1 MIQFND
7 RGLVPAIVQDAE
19 SGRVLMHAYMNEEAL
34 RRTLEGPDAW
44 FYSRSRQEL
53 WHKGETSGNYMK
65 VVEVEHDCDSDTV
78 LVGVI
83 PVGPACH
90 TGAESCFDSGVL
102 GLDSLD
108 ARSTSDSLDSEG
120 PLRRVDAEDMPKK
133 PGPGVLADLL
143 EVIKQRAEEK
153 PEGSYTAE
161 LLEAGTGRVAQ
172 KVVEE
177 AGEVAIASVS
187 RTSDETASEMA
198 DLLYHSMVLLA
209 AAGVPADKVWD
220 ELAKRRR

>member
-7 RGLVPAIVQDAE
+7 RGLIPTIVQDAD

-34 RRTLEGPDAW
+34 ERTLEGPDAW

-53 WHKGETSGNYMK
+53 WHKGETSGNFLK
-65 VVEVEHDCDSDTV
+65 VVEVQHDCDTDTV
-78 LVGVI
+78 LVKAN

-102 GLDSLD
+102 TGETLK
-108 ARSTSDSLDSEG
+108 TEG
-120 PLRRVDAEDMPKK
+120 TGEKL
-133 PGPGVLADLL
+133 GPGVLDELL
-143 EVIKQRAEEK
+143 SVIKQRVEEK
-153 PEGSYTAE
+153 PEGSYTVE
-161 LLEAGTGRVAQ
+161 LIEAGTGRVAQ

-187 RTSDETASEMA
+187 QTADDVANEMA

-209 AAGVPADKVWD
+209 STEISADRVW
-220 ELAKRRR
+220 EKLAKRRG

>member
-7 RGLVPAIVQDAE
+7 RGLIPAIVQDAE

-65 VVEVEHDCDSDTV
+65 VVEVERDCDSDAV
-78 LVGVI
+78 LVAVV

-90 TGAESCFDSGVL
+90 TGTESCFDSGIL
-102 GLDSLD
+102 GPGSLD
-108 ARSTSDSLDSEG
+108 AGDTPRS
-120 PLRRVDAEDMPKK
+120 VDAEDTPEK
-133 PGPGVLADLL
+133 PGPGILADLL
-143 EVIKQRAEEK
+143 EVIRQRAEEK

-187 RTSDETASEMA
+187 QTGEDLANEMA

-209 AAGVPADKVWD
+209 SAGVPADRVW
-220 ELAKRRR
+220 EVLAERRR

>member
-7 RGLVPAIVQDAE
+7 RGLIPAIVQDAD

-44 FYSRSRQEL
+44 FYSRSRRQL

-65 VVEVEHDCDSDTV
+65 VVEVQHDCDSDTV
-78 LVGVI
+78 LVAVS

-90 TGAESCFDSGVL
+90 TGAESCFDSG
-102 GLDSLD
+102 SLD
-108 ARSTSDSLDSEG
+108 AGSLDANGETT
-120 PLRRVDAEDMPKK
+120 K
-133 PGPGVLADLL
+133 PGPGGLADLL
-143 EVIKQRAEEK
+143 EVIKRRAEEK

-161 LLEAGTGRVAQ
+161 LLEAGTRRVAQ

-177 AGEVAIASVS
+177 AGEVAIAAVS
-187 RTSDETASEMA
+187 QTGEDLVNEMA
-198 DLLYHSMVLLA
+198 DLLYHSMVLLTS
-209 AAGVPADKVWD
+209 AGVSADKVWD
-220 ELAKRRR
+220 VLAKRRRQG

>member
-1 MIQFND
+1 MIQFDD
-7 RGLVPAIVQDAE
+7 RGLIPAIVQDAE

-34 RRTLEGPDAW
+34 RKTLEGPDAW

-53 WHKGETSGNYMK
+53 WHKGETSGNFLK
-65 VVEVEHDCDSDTV
+65 VVEMQHDCDSDTV
-78 LVGVI
+78 LLAVN

-90 TGAESCFDSGVL
+90 TGTESCFDSGLLTAGAV
-102 GLDSLD
+102 DI
-108 ARSTSDSLDSEG
+108 EG
-120 PLRRVDAEDMPKK
+120 TATK
-133 PGPGVLADLL
+133 PGPGVLAELL

-153 PEGSYTAE
+153 PEGSYTVDLLAE
-161 LLEAGTGRVAQ
+161 GTGRVAQ

-187 RTSDETASEMA
+187 RSSDEIASEMA

-209 AAGVPADKVWD
+209 SAGIPADKVWD
-220 ELAKRRR
+220 ELAARRR

>member
-7 RGLVPAIVQDAE
+7 RGLIPAIVQDAE
-19 SGRVLMHAYMNEEAL
+19 SGRVLMHAYMNGEAL
-34 RRTLEGPDAW
+34 RLTLEGPDVW

-53 WHKGETSGNYMK
+53 WHKGETSGNFLK
-65 VVEVEHDCDSDTV
+65 VVEVQHDCDSDAV
-78 LVGVI
+78 LVSVN

-102 GLDSLD
+102 G
-108 ARSTSDSLDSEG
+108 SDSLVSEG
-120 PLRRVDAEDMPKK
+120 TTTKL
-133 PGPGVLADLL
+133 GPGVLAERL
-143 EVIKQRAEEK
+143 EVIVQRAEEK
-153 PEGSYTAE
+153 PAE
-161 LLEAGTGRVAQ
+161 GTGRVAQ

-187 RTSDETASEMA
+187 QPADETASEMA
-198 DLLYHSMVLLA
+198 DLLYHSMVLLTS
-209 AAGVPADKVWD
+209 AGVPAEMVWE

>member
-7 RGLVPAIVQDAE
+7 RGLIPAIVQDAE
-19 SGRVLMHAYMNEEAL
+19 SGRVLMHAYMNGEAL
-34 RRTLEGPDAW
+34 RLTLEGPDVW

-53 WHKGETSGNYMK
+53 WHKGETSGNFLK
-65 VVEVEHDCDSDTV
+65 VVEVQHDCDSDAV
-78 LVGVI
+78 MVSVN

-102 GLDSLD
+102 G
-108 ARSTSDSLDSEG
+108 SDSLVSEG
-120 PLRRVDAEDMPKK
+120 TTTKS
-133 PGPGVLADLL
+133 GPGVLAELL
-143 EVIKQRAEEK
+143 EVIVKRAEEK

-161 LLEAGTGRVAQ
+161 LLAEGTGRVAQ

-187 RTSDETASEMA
+187 RPADETASEMA
-198 DLLYHSMVLLA
+198 DLLYHSMVLLTS
-209 AAGVPADKVWD
+209 AGVPAEMVWE